1 MRIKSSIM
9 IGVLVSVMTLCAA
22 FADSVVTS
30 KSYVDAQDALKQNK
44 IPAKDP
50 GTLVMYNGIDENNQ
64 TIFAN
69 MGVAPYIDCVDA
81 EGSGCIYNSDRH
93 VPTAGA
99 VISAI
104 ENVYHV
110 MESSFNNIPDIPDVS
125 NFQTKIPNAGTGML
139 VVYDGVDEDNQ
150 TQFTGKYVRNQFDCG
165 YLDGQ
170 GCSGEYNRT
179 DIPNMSAVAYILDEL
194 YSAVQESQGALLNNI
209 HSGTPGAIVTYDG
222 EGVYFG
228 ERAILDR
235 QYYDAVDNSDNI
247 PTAGAVAAAV
257 QTIGNQPIS
266 VMECANA
273 DCTLWNISQ
282 RTVLSPNNNAPYS
295 GSAFVNPADYT
306 GYTPYNP

>member
-44 IPAKDP
+44 IPAKET
-50 GTLVMYNGIDENNQ
+50 GTLVLYNGIDENNQ

-81 EGSGCIYNSDRH
+81 EGNGCVYYNERY

-110 MESSFNNIPDIPDVS
+110 MESSFNNIPDIPDAS
-125 NFQTKIPNAGTGML
+125 NFQTKIPNPGSGML

-150 TQFTGKYVRNQFDCG
+150 TQFTGKYVMNQFDCG
-165 YLDGQ
+165 YIDGQ
-170 GCSGEYNRT
+170 GCSAEYNKT
-179 DIPNMSAVAYILDEL
+179 DIPNMNAVAMILDEL
-194 YSAVQESQGALLNNI
+194 YSAVQDAHGVLLDSVNN
-209 HSGTPGAIVTYDG
+209 GTPGAIVTYGAGSSLD
-222 EGVYFG
+222 
-228 ERAILDR
+228 ERAILDG
-235 QYYDAVDNSDNI
+235 QYEASKSDNI

-266 VMECANA
+266 VMECANPE
-273 DCTLWNISQ
+273 CTLWNISQ

-306 GYTPYNP
+306 GYTPSNP